1 MRSHV
6 PDTSRPEPSLV
17 APGPA
22 LLLRV
27 QDVCDQLNV
36 SRATVQRLL
45 AAGVLPSVKVGRARR
60 VTYAALEQFVD
71 DLAHGRVALDDSVL
85 GGGSR

>member
-1 MRSHV
+1 MPS
-6 PDTSRPEPSLV
+6 PASSTPSPESSRP
-17 APGPA
+17 AP

-60 VTYAALEQFVD
+60 VTYAALQQLVD
-71 DLAHGRVALDDSVL
+71 DLAEGRVSLDSSVV
-85 GGGSR
+85 GGSR

>member
-1 MRSHV
+1 MPRVTRRPSH
-6 PDTSRPEPSLV
+6 PEPS
-17 APGPA
+17 PRPP

-60 VTYAALEQFVD
+60 ITYAALQQLVD
-71 DLAHGRVALDDSVL
+71 DLADGRVSLDTSAA
-85 GGGSR
+85 GGRR